1 MVTGPTAPVTRRE
14 LVDRLRR
21 RLCLSAREANELL
34 DGFLETLTDQLA
46 EDGIVSLSGLG
57 RLETRLTPARP
68 GRNPKTGREVVIPA
82 RRRPVFTLSRTLR
95 TRLKETAEKD
105 QPE

>member
-1 MVTGPTAPVTRRE
+1 MTDRAAPVTRRE

-21 RLCLSAREANELL
+21 RLGLSAREAGELL
-34 DGFLETLTDQLA
+34 DGFLESLAAQLA
-46 EDGIVSLSGLG
+46 LGGAVSLSGLG

-68 GRNPKTGREVVIPA
+68 GRNPKTGREARIPA

-95 TRLKETAEKD
+95 TMIRGTDEGRER
-105 QPE
+105 

>member
-1 MVTGPTAPVTRRE
+1 VTGPAAPVTRRE

-21 RLCLSAREANELL
+21 RLGLSAREAGELL
-34 DGFLETLTDQLA
+34 DGFLETLADQLA
-46 EDGIVSLSGLG
+46 EGGIVSLSGLG

-68 GRNPKTGREVVIPA
+68 GRNPKTGREVIIPA

-95 TRLKETAEKD
+95 TMLKETSEED
-105 QPE
+105 QDR

>member
-1 MVTGPTAPVTRRE
+1 VTGPAAPVTRRE

-21 RLCLSAREANELL
+21 RLGLSAREANELL
-34 DGFLETLTDQLA
+34 DGFLTALTDQLA
-46 EDGIVSLSGLG
+46 QGGTVSLSGLG

-68 GRNPKTGREVVIPA
+68 GRTPKTGREVIIPA

-95 TRLKETAEKD
+95 TMLRETHEED
-105 QPE
+105 QDR